1 MSISHSLLLWLIR
14 IRMRSWELAGESCV
28 VLLGFLTLVV
38 SLGNLSTRGL
48 QVCSTGNTGNPA
60 PFEISHLDA
69 VALNLFRLSSLKAKL
84 KWNSKWHFFPSLPQ
98 SSVFASPQTSPCFS
112 LTYAPCLVFPGSL
125 ALSHV
130 CSLSHLYKELST
142 HSSGHSDE
150 SVWIKGRGHRPK
162 LLMFLH
168 IGNAW
173 NADRLYTPDYRTTLT
188 LIYII
193 LPGSGT
199 LCYDSPNICAAVLL
213 NRVKIRLKLL
223 HIMG

>member
-1 MSISHSLLLWLIR
+1 MCISHSLLLWLIR
-14 IRMRSWELAGESCV
+14 IRMRSWELVGESCV
-28 VLLGFLTLVV
+28 VLLGFLTLVL

-48 QVCSTGNTGNPA
+48 QVCKRSGSTGNPA
-60 PFEISHLDA
+60 PFQISHLDA
-69 VALNLFRLSSLKAKL
+69 ESFQSVGFESQTEIKFQVTFST
-84 KWNSKWHFFPSLPQ
+84 SLPQ
-98 SSVFASPQTSPCFS
+98 SSVFASPEPSPCFS
-112 LTYAPCLVFPGSL
+112 LTYAPCLVFPVSL

-130 CSLSHLYKELST
+130 CSLSHLYKELSA

-193 LPGSGT
+193 LSGSDT

-213 NRVKIRLKLL
+213 NGVKIRLKLL
-223 HIMG
+223 HILG